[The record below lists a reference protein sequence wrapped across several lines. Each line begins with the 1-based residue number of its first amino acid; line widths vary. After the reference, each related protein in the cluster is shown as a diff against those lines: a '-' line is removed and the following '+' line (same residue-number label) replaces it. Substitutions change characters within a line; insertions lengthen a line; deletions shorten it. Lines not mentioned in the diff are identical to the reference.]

1 MTDTALSTIALT
13 GAAGRIGRAIRPHLL
28 PLCSELRLLDAAPV
42 QAEDPRETAHQL
54 DLADRAAL
62 QRALE
67 GCDAVVHFAG
77 YPREAGWDTLLAANV
92 VGVANLWEAAHA
104 AGVQRIVYASSNHAV
119 GLYPR
124 SQTIDGTA
132 SPLPDSRYG
141 VSKVFME
148 ALAAM
153 YAIKHGVR
161 GFGLRIGHCSAAPA
175 DARAL
180 SHWIH
185 PEDLAQLVQVGLT
198 ADYVHEIVY
207 GASDNKRSW
216 WDNRRAQ
223 ELGYQPRHS
232 ADPHATALENL
243 QSGDAVAEH
252 FQGGSFAAAGFDNG
266 RAPFL

>member
-1 MTDTALSTIALT
+1 MTDARPRTIALT
-13 GAAGRIGRAIRPHLL
+13 GAAGRIGRALRPHLL
-28 PLCSELRLLDAAPV
+28 AGCSELRLLDMAPL
-42 QAEDPRETAHQL
+42 QAEDPRETVHPL
-54 DLADRAAL
+54 DLADREALAQAL
-62 QRALE
+62 Q

-77 YPREAGWDTLLAANV
+77 YPREAGWETLLAANV
-92 VGVANLWEAAHA
+92 VGVINLWEAAHA

-132 SPLPDSRYG
+132 PPLPDSRYG

-185 PEDLAQLVQVGLT
+185 PQDLAQLVQVGLT
-198 ADYVHEIVY
+198 ADYTHEIVY
-207 GASDNKRSW
+207 GASANSRSW
-216 WDNRRAQ
+216 WDDGRARA
-223 ELGYQPRHS
+223 LGYRPVHS
-232 ADPHATALENL
+232 ADPHTAALETV
-243 QSGDAVAEH
+243 QSGDPVAEH
-252 FQGGSFAAAGFDNG
+252 FQGGSFAAAGFDNA
-266 RAPFL
+266 RSPVL